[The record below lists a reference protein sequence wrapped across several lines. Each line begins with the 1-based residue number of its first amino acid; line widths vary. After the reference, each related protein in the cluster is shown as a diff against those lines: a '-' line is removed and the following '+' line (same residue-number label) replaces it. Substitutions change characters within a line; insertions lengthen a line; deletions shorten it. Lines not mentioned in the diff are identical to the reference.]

1 MDQRTAVRLPLRCR
15 RGTTLLEVIACLAVL
30 GLFVTGF
37 VRHLGGAAASASQ
50 LAERTAAEEAARGVR
65 ALLSAEDP
73 WAAPATRTLSIA
85 ADGSSAP
92 PGGGA
97 YDVRIDGTVVCSGAL
112 MPADNPAASVP
123 GSCADGARA
132 VRRWHVAVSYVTR
145 YTEAGR
151 DSVTSELDVDAGS
164 WAAGST
170 GALLP

>member
-37 VRHLGGAAASASQ
+37 VRHLGGAAASASR

-73 WAAPATRTLSIA
+73 WAAPATRTFEVA
-85 ADGSSAP
+85 ADGSAAP
-92 PGGGA
+92 AGAGA
-97 YDVRIDGTVVCSGAL
+97 YDVRIDGTVVCSGGV
-112 MPADNPAASVP
+112 MPADNPATPVP
-123 GSCADGARA
+123 GSCADGTRA
-132 VRRWHVAVSYVTR
+132 VRRWRVAVSYVTR

-164 WAAGST
+164 PTATWA

>member
-1 MDQRTAVRLPLRCR
+1 MRLPLRCR
-15 RGTTLLEVIACLAVL
+15 RGTTLLEVVACLAVL

-73 WAAPATRTLSIA
+73 WAAAATRTFRVA
-85 ADGSSAP
+85 ADGRAAS
-92 PGGGA
+92 PGAGA
-97 YDVRIDGTVVCSGAL
+97 YDVRIDGTVQCSGGL
-112 MPADNPAASVP
+112 MPADNQAASVP

-132 VRRWHVAVSYVTR
+132 VRRWHVAVSYATR

-164 WAAGST
+164 PTSAST
-170 GALLP
+170 GELLP

>member
-1 MDQRTAVRLPLRCR
+1 MRLPLSCR
-15 RGTTLLEVIACLAVL
+15 RGTTLLEVVACLAVL

-37 VRHLGGAAASASQ
+37 VRHLGGAAASASR

-73 WAAPATRTLSIA
+73 WAAPATRTFSLS
-85 ADGSSAP
+85 ADGSFAP

-97 YDVRIDGTVVCSGAL
+97 YDVRIDGTVVCSGGV
-112 MPADNPAASVP
+112 MPADNPAAPVP
-123 GSCADGARA
+123 GACADGARA
-132 VRRWHVAVSYVTR
+132 VRRWHVALSYATR

-164 WAAGST
+164 WAAPSSGE
-170 GALLP
+170 LLP

>member
-1 MDQRTAVRLPLRCR
+1 VRLPLTCR

-37 VRHLGGAAASASQ
+37 VRHLGGAAAAGSR

-73 WAAPATRTLSIA
+73 WAAPVARTFSLT

-92 PGGGA
+92 SGAGA
-97 YDVRIDGTVVCSGAL
+97 YDVRIDGTVVCSGGV
-112 MPADNPAASVP
+112 MPADNEAASVP
-123 GSCADGARA
+123 GSCADGTRA
-132 VRRWHVAVSYVTR
+132 VRRWHVALSYATR

-151 DSVTSELDVDAGS
+151 ESVTSELDMDAGS
-164 WAAGST
+164 RAAAST